1 MKTYTHLWEKF
12 ISVDNFVK
20 AYKNA
25 RKGKGKQRSVQE
37 FKEGWALKLYALRK
51 SVIDGNFHTSS
62 YRSMT
67 IYEPKKRTIYKLPFC
82 PDRIV
87 QHAIVNILA
96 PILERK
102 FISDT
107 YSCIPGRGQIKASQ
121 RCMKAVRR
129 NKYCLKCDIH
139 HFYPSIDQDILSRMY
154 HKIIKDEKFLKI
166 INDIIF
172 SFPGGKNAPI
182 GNYLSQWSG
191 NLYLTPL
198 DYFVKRKLKVR
209 DYLRYCD
216 DFMLF
221 SDDKEF
227 LHDCRRKIENFIKT
241 ELKLEF
247 SKSDVFSIRQ
257 GVDFCGYRHF
267 DNFVLL
273 RKSTKTRERRK
284 IEEIKRLS
292 RDGSINKN
300 TARASIDSILG
311 WMRHAKTKNLKRSLD
326 VLNLRQFISSI

>member
-1 MKTYTHLWEKF
+1 MKTYAHLWEKF
-12 ISVDNFVK
+12 ISIENFVK
-20 AYKNA
+20 AYKDA
-25 RKGKGKQRSVQE
+25 RKGKGKQRSVQK

-51 SVIDGNFHTSS
+51 SIINGNFHTSS

-102 FISDT
+102 FIFDT

-129 NKYCLKCDIH
+129 NKYCLKCDIY
-139 HFYPSIDQDILSRMY
+139 HFYPSIDQRILSGIY

-166 INDIIF
+166 IDDVIF

-182 GNYLSQWSG
+182 GNYMSQWSG

-198 DYFVKRKLKVR
+198 DYFVKKKLKVR

-221 SDDKEF
+221 SDDKKF
-227 LHDCRRKIENFIKT
+227 LHDCRQKIEIFIKK

-247 SKSDVFSIRQ
+247 SKSDVLSVRQ

-273 RKSTKTRERRK
+273 RKSTKIRERRR
-284 IEEIKRLS
+284 IEEIKGLLD
-292 RDGSINKN
+292 DGKIDKG
-300 TARASIDSILG
+300 TARACIDSILG
-311 WMRHAKTKNLKRSLD
+311 WMRHAKTKNLRRSLD
-326 VLNLRQFISSI
+326 VLSLRQFISSI